1 MAVVER
7 MGASEKSGSNGSS
20 GPVLAAK
27 GLRKVYGHVEALRGV
42 DLELYPGEVH
52 ALVGDNGAGK
62 STLLKILAGDTRPD
76 EGELSLNG
84 EPIELASPSQA
95 RELGIETVYQD
106 LALANDRSCSANVY
120 MGRELRRS
128 GPLGRL
134 GFLDRGRM
142 NETTRERFREIS
154 VPITQVERPVRLLS
168 GGQRQGVAIA
178 RAAIWAKH
186 VLLLDEPTAALGV
199 RQRKAVTE
207 LIERLRDLRLSVVL
221 ISHDIPEVLSVA
233 DRITVLRLGQRVT
246 TRACREVDTSWV
258 VHAMVEEPM
267 NA

>member
-1 MAVVER
+1 MAVAESMV
-7 MGASEKSGSNGSS
+7 ASEKGSSNGSS

-27 GLRKVYGHVEALRGV
+27 GLRKVYGHVQALRGV
-42 DLELYPGEVH
+42 DLELFPGEVH

-62 STLLKILAGDTRPD
+62 STLLRILAGATEPD
-76 EGELSLNG
+76 GGELSLHG
-84 EPIELASPSQA
+84 QPVRLDSPLRA

-120 MGRELRRS
+120 IGRELRRA

-134 GFLDRGRM
+134 GFLDRRRM
-142 NETTRERFREIS
+142 NETTRQRFAELSI
-154 VPITQVERPVRLLS
+154 PITQVERPVRLLS

-199 RQRKAVTE
+199 RQRHAVAE
-207 LIERLRDLRLSVVL
+207 LIERLRELRLSVVL
-221 ISHDIPEVLSVA
+221 ISHDIPEVLKLA
-233 DRITVLRLGQRVT
+233 DRVTVLRLGQRVA
-246 TRACREVDTSWV
+246 TRDCEEVDTSWV
-258 VHAMVEEPM
+258 IHAMVEEPLDE
-267 NA
+267 